1 MFVRGGNVNPGNYLG
16 DAGSEGLYWS
26 SASYSKSYAHG
37 LRFLAGGIIPS
48 SGSYGRSAG
57 FSIRCV
63 ALGG

>member
-1 MFVRGGNVNPGNYLG
+1 MFVRGGDVYSGDHLG

-26 SASYSKSYAHG
+26 SASYSKSYAYG